1 MKSSKYIE
9 RIVEGSIV
17 MNRIIMVCDAFAP
30 TNGIGAVRTTKLAK
44 FFREHGY
51 EVIVIAEQ
59 KHGYLEDEILERDSE
74 GIKVYRVINSKCVQK
89 IISMYNRM
97 IAPIKQKRYD
107 NLEDRMQINK
117 YTGSLEFHPFQTAH
131 PIIGSF
137 DFLIELLRQ
146 YDLYCSSKHYLN
158 SLEEPTYIFTS
169 IGGNFGIFS
178 SKYLHLKF
186 RRIPLIVDFR
196 DHMDL
201 YRFSPKY
208 VLWISRLLK
217 RQICEEADCIT
228 AISKGI
234 CQGISRKYW
243 GKLHCI
249 TNGFDSDERKNI
261 IVNDESHDKIRF
273 TYTGAMYGGLFS
285 LSPFFR
291 NFKILIDRE
300 EIDINKVE
308 FCFAGRE
315 SAYEVFISEAKEY
328 GLDANCVYCGKITR
342 KESLKLQMESDALL
356 VATFNTKIERGVI
369 TGKVLEYMGSNKPII
384 AIINGDMP
392 RSELRE
398 IIHNAGLGF
407 AYEEADGEVSNIK
420 LCNYILEKY
429 HEFIESGKII
439 HSPNEK
445 VLKKYDYKY
454 LGKRMLRIIESTK
467 GD

>member
-1 MKSSKYIE
+1 MK
-9 RIVEGSIV
+9 RIL
-17 MNRIIMVCDAFAP
+17 MVCDAFAP

-44 FFREHGY
+44 YFKQHGY

-59 KHGYLEDEILERDSE
+59 KQGYLQDEILEKDSE
-74 GIKVYRVINSKCVQK
+74 GIKVYRVKNSICIQR
-89 IISMYNRM
+89 IISMYKKM
-97 IAPIKQKRYD
+97 ITPIKQKRYD
-107 NLEDRMQINK
+107 NLSDRMLINK
-117 YTGSLEFHPFQTAH
+117 FTGSLEFHPFQTAH
-131 PIIGSF
+131 PIIGSL

-158 SLEEPTYIFTS
+158 ALEEPTYIFTS

-178 SKYLHLKF
+178 SKYLHKKF

-208 VLWISRLLK
+208 VIWISRMLK

-234 CQGISRKYW
+234 CQGTSRKYW
-243 GKLHCI
+243 RKLHCV

-261 IVNDESHDKIRF
+261 LVNDESHSKLRF

-291 NFKILIDRE
+291 NFKRLTNKG
-300 EIDINKVE
+300 EIDLNRVE

-315 SAYEVFISEAKEY
+315 SAYEVFVSEAKEY
-328 GLDANCVYCGKITR
+328 GLDANCVYYGKITR
-342 KESLKLQMESDALL
+342 KESLKLQMESDILL
-356 VATFNTKIERGVI
+356 VASFNTQIERGII

-384 AIINGDMP
+384 AIINGDMSH
-392 RSELRE
+392 SELGE

-407 AYEEADGEVSNIK
+407 AYEEADGEESDNR
-420 LCNYILEKY
+420 LCNYLLEKY
-429 HEFIESGKII
+429 HEFIENGKLA
-439 HSPNEK
+439 HNPDKK
-445 VLKKYDYKY
+445 VLKKFDYKY
-454 LGKRMLRIIESTK
+454 LGKKMLRIIESTK
-467 GD
+467 GV